1 MTLRLH
7 LNEHTGGCSPIVEQA
22 LRAMTRVDT
31 ACYPDEAPATRAAE
45 RWFGVPT
52 DWVQLTNGLDEGL
65 MIAALAAARRN
76 GDGVARFIEPAFDLY
91 PMVAGAAGLT
101 AEAILSGPDFAFPLA
116 AMIATTTRRPDL
128 IILNDPNN
136 PTGLG
141 LPDGAVDTICRERS
155 DAIVLLDEAYAEFSG
170 RTAIGPLLDQHPNL
184 VVGRTFAKAFGLAGL
199 RIGALVAHPDTLAE
213 LRRVLMP
220 FTVNVF
226 ALRGLEAALE
236 DRQYAVWTV
245 AQAAASRQVVYDF
258 CRARQL
264 TYWQSE
270 TNFVLIRVGDDAPEV
285 VAEAAERGLLLRD
298 RSRVP
303 GCAGC
308 IRITAGVVDD
318 TRAGLKILE
327 DTLASRAR

>member
-1 MTLRLH
+1 
-7 LNEHTGGCSPIVEQA
+7 
-22 LRAMTRVDT
+22 
-31 ACYPDEAPATRAAE
+31 
-45 RWFGVPT
+45 
-52 DWVQLTNGLDEGL
+52 
-65 MIAALAAARRN
+65 
-76 GDGVARFIEPAFDLY
+76 
-91 PMVAGAAGLT
+91 
-101 AEAILSGPDFAFPLA
+101 
-116 AMIATTTRRPDL
+116 
-128 IILNDPNN
+128 
-136 PTGLG
+136 
-141 LPDGAVDTICRERS
+141 
-155 DAIVLLDEAYAEFSG
+155 
-170 RTAIGPLLDQHPNL
+170 
-184 VVGRTFAKAFGLAGL
+184 
-199 RIGALVAHPDTLAE
+199 
-213 LRRVLMP
+213 MP

-285 VAEAAERGLLLRD
+285 VAVAARRGLLLRD

-303 GCAGC
+303 GCADC
-308 IRITAGVVDD
+308 VRITAGVVDD